1 MSIVVF
7 FELERGKER
16 IRNALSSGVA
26 IRWASNF
33 NECLTLA
40 SETGCSGV
48 VLGVYFS
55 NGTVF
60 EFVNKIKE
68 KLPSIPVVCC
78 CSYLAT
84 SAKWDTPIETAC
96 LALGASGYISYDKF
110 FGDMFVKQLG
120 LYLPE
125 IVQPSE
131 MVISNGTTKQYDG
144 NRPQRK
150 GGSRD

>member
-16 IRNALSSGVA
+16 VRNALSSGVP
-26 IRWASNF
+26 ICWASNF
-33 NECLTLA
+33 DECLALA

-55 NGTVF
+55 KGTVF

-84 SAKWDTPIETAC
+84 SVKWDTPIETAC
-96 LALGASGYISYDKF
+96 LALGASGYISYERF
-110 FGDMFVKQLG
+110 FSDMFVKQLG
-120 LYLPE
+120 LHLPE
-125 IVQPSE
+125 IAQPGE
-131 MVISNGTTKQYDG
+131 VVISNGTSQ
-144 NRPQRK
+144 
-150 GGSRD
+150 SL